1 MGRGGEGEMKSSS
14 RKQVVAAIAAVALVA
29 LAGTASAKWSIL
41 NQTGFGDIAV
51 CTDGAIVEQAFFE
64 ASTPYPP
71 TPPPGTDPVLE
82 GSMQVTAF
90 KVVGGGSTEDIGSS
104 PVIDVPYAP
113 VARGDLGTTFYYSHR
128 GATVVPWTDQAP
140 GETVFFRLNVLSFP
154 DRMVGDC
161 SIFGVEL
168 LDHLRPNKHDKARL
182 VLYGAAN
189 FDAASATG
197 LTLGALETVA
207 AAPADKEKVKD
218 FDGDGY
224 LDVKLRFD
232 TQDAGVTCATRQL
245 LLQGSTPGG
254 TFAKVEEAA
263 LRGC

>member
-1 MGRGGEGEMKSSS
+1 MTLSS
-14 RKQVVAAIAAVALVA
+14 RRAVVAAIAAVALMA
-29 LAGTASAKWSIL
+29 LAGAASAKWSIL
-41 NQTGFGDIAV
+41 NETGFGDIAV

-90 KVVGGGSTEDIGSS
+90 KVVGGGSTVDIGSS
-104 PVIDVPYAP
+104 PVVDVPYAP

-128 GATVVPWTDQAP
+128 GATVVPWAPQAP
-140 GETVFFRLNVLSFP
+140 GETVIFRLNVLSFP
-154 DRMVGDC
+154 DRVVGDC
-161 SIFGVEL
+161 SIFDGIEL
-168 LDHLRPNKHDKARL
+168 LDHLRPNKHDQARL

-189 FDAASATG
+189 FNAAAATG

-207 AAPADKEKVKD
+207 AAPTTKEKVKD
-218 FDGDGY
+218 FNGDGY
-224 LDVKLRFD
+224 ADLKLRFD
-232 TQDAGVTCATRQL
+232 TQATGATCSTEQL
-245 LLQGSTPGG
+245 LVQGSTPAGP
-254 TFAKVEEAA
+254 FAKVAEAA

>member
-1 MGRGGEGEMKSSS
+1 MKASS
-14 RKQVVAAIAAVALVA
+14 RKPVAAAIAAVALLA

-64 ASTPYPP
+64 AGTPYPP

-90 KVVGGGSTEDIGSS
+90 LPIGGGQDIGSS
-104 PVIDVPYAP
+104 PTIDVPYAP
-113 VARGDLGTTFYYSHR
+113 VARDISGATFYYSHR
-128 GATVVPWTDQAP
+128 GATVVPWAAQAP
-140 GETVFFRLNVLSFP
+140 GQTVFFRLNVLSFP
-154 DRMVGDC
+154 DRVVGDC

-168 LDHLRPNKHDKARL
+168 LDKLRPNKHDQAHI

-189 FDAASATG
+189 FAAASAVG

-207 AAPADKEKVKD
+207 AAPANKEKVKD
-218 FDGDGY
+218 FDGDGFRD
-224 LDVKLRFD
+224 LKLRFD
-232 TQDAGVTCATRQL
+232 TQDAEVTCSTEQL
-245 LLQGSTPGG
+245 LLQGTTPGG
-254 TFAKVEEAA
+254 PFAKVVDAV
-263 LRGC
+263 LKGC

>member
-1 MGRGGEGEMKSSS
+1 MTSSS
-14 RKQVVAAIAAVALVA
+14 RKRAAAAIAGAALLA

-51 CTDGAIVEQAFFE
+51 CTDGAIVEQGFFE
-64 ASTPYPP
+64 AGTPYPP
-71 TPPPGTDPVLE
+71 TPPPGTDPVFE
-82 GSMQVTAF
+82 DAMQVTAF

-104 PVIDVPYAP
+104 PTVDVPYAP
-113 VARGDLGTTFYYSHR
+113 IARDNVGATFYYSHR
-128 GATVVPWTDQAP
+128 GATVVPWPAQTP

-154 DRMVGDC
+154 DRVVGDC

-168 LDHLRPNKHDKARL
+168 LDRLRPNKHDQAHV
-182 VLYGAAN
+182 VLYGAAS

-197 LTLGALETVA
+197 LTLGALETTA
-207 AAPADKEKVKD
+207 AAPANKEKPRD
-218 FDGDGY
+218 LNRDGY
-224 LDVKLRFD
+224 VDLKLRFD
-232 TQDAGVTCATRQL
+232 TQDAGVTCSTEQL

-254 TFAKVEEAA
+254 GPFAKVEEAV